1 VGAAVGDAASAASG
15 GGQGWRERIR
25 RAEEG
30 LMARRT
36 GGWRRTSQRG
46 GEQGAHAQRR
56 RGRTIG

>member
-15 GGQGWRERIR
+15 G
-25 RAEEG
+25 AEEG

-36 GGWRRTSQRG
+36 GGWRTSQRG